1 MENEKKREIKKAQ
14 AIFGVVFGGSIA
26 VAFTLAAL
34 GYYWIGLAIGFV
46 GCLGATMY
54 VKSVEKK
61 YRLGDE
67 RSHHIDEKASAFAFK
82 ISFAVTGALLAILS
96 GLSLSNFTDIPANSV
111 IGPLMAFMGIV
122 YLAATHHYTKKYS

>member
-1 MENEKKREIKKAQ
+1 MENEKKREIKKAKT
-14 AIFGVVFGGSIA
+14 IFGVVFGGSIA

-46 GCLGATMY
+46 GCLGAVMY
-54 VKSVEKK
+54 TNSVATK

-82 ISFAVTGALLAILS
+82 ITFAALGVSFAILA
-96 GLSLSNFTDIPANSV
+96 GLSNFIDIPAYPV
-111 IGPLMAFMGIV
+111 MGLIFVFMSIV
-122 YLAATHHYTKKYS
+122 YYVATHHYAKKYS